1 MFGKDDDAGAAR
13 MWEGT
18 AWRLKARSNHLANE
32 AAEWEENARQWMNHS
47 KMLDAQVAN
56 LQAQLAAAQLALAVK
71 TADAEGLEAHKA
83 AFIKAHPQSP
93 VRADSGKR
101 YKDGNI
107 KSVGRLIYEA
117 TFDRILREAGIADPA
132 KHRAD

>member
-1 MFGKDDDAGAAR
+1 MFGKDDDAIAG
-13 MWEGT
+13 MWQGT

-56 LQAQLAAAQLALAVK
+56 LQAQLAAAQLALVQK
-71 TADAEGLEAHKA
+71 TAHAEGSLAMYRAMKA
-83 AFIKAHPQSP
+83 IHPQSP
-93 VRADSGKR
+93 LLADSGKR
-101 YKDGNI
+101 YKDGDV
-107 KSVGRLIYEA
+107 KTKASLIYEA
-117 TFDRILREAGIADPA
+117 TFDRICREAGIADPT

>member
-1 MFGKDDDAGAAR
+1 MRQSGDHADNAA
-13 MWEGT
+13 
-18 AWRLKARSNHLANE
+18 AWAKNAREWKAHALGLTD
-32 AAEWEENARQWMNHS
+32 ENA
-47 KMLDAQVAN
+47 N
-56 LQAQLAAAQLALAVK
+56 LKAQLAAAQLALAVK

-93 VRADSGKR
+93 MRAVSGKR

-117 TFDRILREAGIADPA
+117 AFDRILRGAGITDPT